1 MAKEKKDLSYE
12 AARAKLTQITEKL
25 ADGQLGLEETLK
37 LWEEGEALAAIC
49 QKILDQAQAK
59 LEEIQAQYEDEDED

>member
-1 MAKEKKDLSYE
+1 MAKEKKELSYE

-37 LWEEGEALAAIC
+37 LWEEGEALAAVC

-59 LEEIQAQYEDEDED
+59 LEEIQAQYEDED

>member
-37 LWEEGEALAAIC
+37 LWEEGEALAAVC

-59 LEEIQAQYEDEDED
+59 LAEIQAQYEEED

>member
-1 MAKEKKDLSYE
+1 MAKEKKELSYE

-25 ADGQLGLEETLK
+25 ADGQLGLEDTLK
-37 LWEEGEALAAIC
+37 LWEEGEALAAVC

-59 LEEIQAQYEDEDED
+59 LEEIQAQYEDED

>member
-37 LWEEGEALAAIC
+37 LWEEGEALAAVC
-49 QKILDQAQAK
+49 QKILDQAQTK
-59 LEEIQAQYEDEDED
+59 LEEIQAQYEDED